1 MWGGLCG
8 SESWHCVTQREQI
21 GLFNFWTLYLF
32 ERANLNHWTKSKN
45 SVIQIVICHY
55 QNPFG
60 RTEFSINSIGHY
72 SSFYLESTDSSETYV
87 SDNLRKIKTM
97 SAIWK
102 FNVHGNKYP
111 ITPLTVTMSNTAKKD
126 TLFVYLFI
134 IILKTKRFVD
144 KKHAKKIR
152 ITRETKLVTN

>member
-1 MWGGLCG
+1 
-8 SESWHCVTQREQI
+8 
-21 GLFNFWTLYLF
+21 
-32 ERANLNHWTKSKN
+32 
-45 SVIQIVICHY
+45 
-55 QNPFG
+55 
-60 RTEFSINSIGHY
+60 
-72 SSFYLESTDSSETYV
+72 
-87 SDNLRKIKTM
+87 M

-111 ITPLTVTMSNTAKKD
+111 ITPHLTVTMSNTAKKD